1 MFLLILANRADAYK
15 GNQRNILL
23 GGRPALLGG
32 AYTALSDD
40 PYGIYYNPAGIVSG
54 TKKTEISVSG
64 NAFVSGTVVYKGAVA
79 GRDFEESYASNFP
92 TFIGGLYRFG
102 PLGVGYAIMSI
113 ESRETNQNDRFE
125 NLQTTE
131 STDAKEF
138 FRAYQSNFEQLGYGT
153 ALSLRINKFSL
164 GISTFYFN
172 RSNKSMSHQYV
183 EFNNDTV
190 LTYEETLTT
199 TNYGLMQILGMMYR
213 DKTWSLGFT
222 YEVKK
227 SISNDTKMF
236 VEQILLDTAE
246 GGASPTISNSES
258 EINFFDEMLPHKMT
272 LGFAIN
278 AADFLLCSAD
288 IIYYTAYTGDVSQQP
303 YIAHYDYSFG
313 LEAHLSNLNFN
324 LGVFSNSS
332 SYSAIKTGD
341 SARQPY
347 INYVGTSFGI
357 GFLTKGY
364 EINVG
369 AVSQASL
376 KGSQAQILSNSKI
389 QDVTA
394 QSSMI
399 LYEMKTAL

>member
-1 MFLLILANRADAYK
+1 MYCLILANQAYAYH
-15 GNQRNILL
+15 GNQRNILP

-92 TFIGGLYRFG
+92 TFIGGLYRLG
-102 PLGVGYAIMSI
+102 PLGVGYAVMSI

-125 NLQTTE
+125 NLQAIET
-131 STDAKEF
+131 TDAREF
-138 FRAYQSNFEQLGYGT
+138 LRAYQSNFEQLGYGT
-153 ALSLRINKFSL
+153 ALSLRMDKFSL
-164 GISTFYFN
+164 GVSAFYFN

-190 LTYEETLTT
+190 LTHEETITT
-199 TNYGLMQILGMMYR
+199 ANYGLMQILGLMYR
-213 DKTWSLGFT
+213 DKMWSLGFT
-222 YEVKK
+222 YEIKK
-227 SISNDTKMF
+227 SISNDTTMF

-246 GGASPTISNSES
+246 GGDSPTIANSES
-258 EINFFDEMLPHKMT
+258 DINFFDEMLPHKIT
-272 LGFAIN
+272 LGFAVN

-288 IIYYTAYTGDVSQQP
+288 IIYYTAYTGDLSQQP
-303 YIAHYDYSFG
+303 FVAHYDYSFG
-313 LEAHLSNLNFN
+313 MEAHLSTFNFN
-324 LGVFSNSS
+324 FGVFSNSS
-332 SYSAIKTGD
+332 SYSAIKIGE
-341 SARQPY
+341 SARRPY
-347 INYVGTSFGI
+347 INYVGTSFGV
-357 GFLTKGY
+357 GFLTSGY

-369 AVSQASL
+369 AVNQASL
-376 KGSQAQILSNSKI
+376 KSSQAQILGNSEI

-394 QSSMI
+394 RSSMI